1 MSAELFRDG
10 HSESLFE
17 LREENRMPEIVAIKG
32 VGPVLAKAC
41 IEQGYG
47 SVEKIAAAMVV
58 ELVAVPGVS
67 EIRANQLI
75 DAAKSL
81 LNGGSPVNAIRVSE
95 PNADPESKPDK
106 KAGSDKIKAKNK
118 NKSKKEKSNKKTKK
132 DKKKK
137 IKKKKKN
144 KKEKK

>member
-1 MSAELFRDG
+1 
-10 HSESLFE
+10 
-17 LREENRMPEIVAIKG
+17 MPEIVDIKG

-67 EIRANQLI
+67 EIRASQLI

-81 LNGGSPVNAIRVSE
+81 LNGGLPATAVSVRAPNVN
-95 PNADPESKPDK
+95 PESKSEQ
-106 KAGSDKIKAKNK
+106 KAGSKKKKNKNK
-118 NKSKKEKSNKKTKK
+118 NKSKKDSSNKKNKK
-132 DKKKK
+132 DKKNKK
-137 IKKKKKN
+137 KSKKKK
-144 KKEKK
+144 